1 MSENTFADSTVN
13 QHTNEKL
20 TNVNNFVF
28 TNNKDFIDFQR
39 CFVMNSK
46 APFEPVFD
54 KKNLDTKFEFF
65 TSDICDHISFTFMYN
80 NGEPYQI
87 INNKAFF
94 LKGFKKIVIQ
104 GARSKRTNKRD
115 IPVLEVYKE
124 GKDSVNPNL
133 DSYNNPCH
141 SYGCDDAIFNIQNE
155 HNNPADIVI
164 SDIAFRVAFKL
175 DDVMYPLGESI
186 KVDAAGGV
194 EGTAV
199 PQKAIGGTDVAD
211 VVKKGYLYERWYHP
225 DICPVFFKVY
235 EASSFK
241 MFNVR
246 MYSQYLDLTHVFLHW
261 CENVDITNCEFKN
274 YNARKIGGN
283 IWLCQRVKNVNIV
296 NNDFYKY
303 GNDENI
309 GIWGDSIMSRD
320 ENEFYNSKD
329 TLSGLDSEAYANR
342 QLKFEHIHIKNNRFF
357 YGKPKSSPYTGE
369 EFPDFINLDM
379 IHKAQKEKFN
389 GKTSEEEWN
398 GVIDIFQNLYIS
410 QHTPKSNIRFN
421 TSGNTSTGEIS
432 STVKDGSTIQL
443 AIGDVYDHI
452 TEYAI
457 VPYVHYEVS
466 DYVTSGNEFY
476 IDSPMNVLMG
486 MTFDNYC
493 HTEGIKITDNLIKY
507 GPWAHHGCQ
516 LQDFKIIY
524 DKNTDYESTGYG
536 LEMTNKKVLS
546 PVLIE
551 NNTIESAAYPYM
563 VYNEKGDE
571 THIVLI
577 VESGSVEFNHNVVS
591 EDSSEVQETI
601 AKNVITNG
609 DSKVI
614 PTSGNFGYML
624 LYSRD
629 KGGNISMKGN
639 VFRGMKCMGSFDFV
653 NPETEPVGGAKF
665 PIENKS
671 LIRLNAKDNVFQ
683 GCTSINS
690 KNLKE
695 CIFNFNANKF
705 FATCGQ
711 LILNE
716 LPERSQ
722 LTLTNNV
729 FRRLTNAGSGSGFLY
744 YHDVTKPIGNPSLTL
759 LSSGNKFQSV
769 SGHICEYYDG
779 ADINIYSSDEV
790 CLDDDYYEAKSE
802 YYEDH

>member
-1 MSENTFADSTVN
+1 MEQKSINNPDSSGAGYV
-13 QHTNEKL
+13 K
-20 TNVNNFVF
+20 NNFVF
-28 TNNKDFIDFQR
+28 HSNEEFVNFQR
-39 CFVMNSK
+39 CFVMSK
-46 APFEPVFD
+46 VAPYEPIYVKSEDTDMVFHPASS
-54 KKNLDTKFEFF
+54 T
-65 TSDICDHISFTFMYN
+65 CDHICLTFMYN
-80 NGEPYQI
+80 GGKPYQI
-87 INNKAFF
+87 INNKAFYF
-94 LKGFKKIVIQ
+94 KGFKKIVIQ
-104 GARSKRTNKRD
+104 GERSERSNRKD
-115 IPVLEVYKE
+115 IPVLEVVNEYAE
-124 GKDSVNPNL
+124 GAPTNKDSNGEF
-133 DSYNNPCH
+133 CH
-141 SYGCDDAIFNIQNE
+141 SYDCDDAIFNIKNE
-155 HNNPADIVI
+155 HNAPVDIVV

-175 DDVMYPLGESI
+175 KDVLKPRDFQSATLFGQTSVGSI
-186 KVDAAGGV
+186 NDSEVSDGK
-194 EGTAV
+194 T
-199 PQKAIGGTDVAD
+199 PH
-211 VVKKGYLYERWYHP
+211 LHNRWYHP

-261 CENVDITNCEFKN
+261 CENVDITNCEFVN
-274 YNARKIGGN
+274 YNARIIGGN
-283 IWLCQRVKNVNIV
+283 IWMCQRVKNVNIV

-309 GIWGDSIMSRD
+309 GIWGDSIMNRD
-320 ENEFYNSKD
+320 EEMFYASKD
-329 TLSGLDSEAYANR
+329 SLSGLDDEAYANR
-342 QLKFEHIHIKNNRFF
+342 KLDFEHIHIKNNRFY
-357 YGKPKSSPYTGE
+357 YGKPQVSPYTGE
-369 EFPDFINLDM
+369 VFPDHIDLKG
-379 IHKAQKEKFN
+379 IQEAQKNIYKIEYAIEK
-389 GKTSEEEWN
+389 EWG
-398 GVIDIFQNLYIS
+398 GVIDIFHSMFFS
-410 QHTPKSNIRFN
+410 QHTPKTKIRFDN
-421 TSGNTSTGEIS
+421 NDVNS
-432 STVKDGSTIQL
+432 STTGSSSSSGSEFDGQCAKVNT
-443 AIGDVYDHI
+443 ANGV

-457 VPYVHYEVS
+457 VPYVHYTIS
-466 DYVTSGNEFY
+466 DYVVDGNEFY

-486 MTFDNYC
+486 MTCDNYC
-493 HTEGIKITDNLIKY
+493 RTEGVKITNNFIKY
-507 GPWAHHGCQ
+507 GSWAHHGCQ

-524 DKNTDYESTGYG
+524 DKNPDYESTGYG

-705 FATCGQ
+705 FATCDQ

-716 LPERSQ
+716 LPERSL

-729 FRRLTNAGSGSGFLY
+729 FRRLANAGSGSGLLY
-744 YHDVTKPIGNPSLTL
+744 YHNVTKPIGNPSLTL

-802 YYEDH
+802 YFEDH

>member
-1 MSENTFADSTVN
+1 MNKNTFDDSVLN
-13 QHTNEKL
+13 LSANEKL

-28 TNNKDFIDFQR
+28 TNNQEFINFQMRFTDIVRADGNSLDLGTDCGCVDEMPKFYPSKDCEQI
-39 CFVMNSK
+39 K
-46 APFEPVFD
+46 
-54 KKNLDTKFEFF
+54 L
-65 TSDICDHISFTFMYN
+65 TFMYQDT
-80 NGEPYQI
+80 PYTI

-94 LKGFKKIVIQ
+94 WEGYKKVVIQ
-104 GARSKRTNKRD
+104 GARSRHCASQD
-115 IPVLEVYKE
+115 IPTIVVHNEREKDAKEYKDAN
-124 GKDSVNPNL
+124 GNKCY
-133 DSYNNPCH
+133 SYAH
-141 SYGCDDAIFNIQNE
+141 DDAIFNIQNE
-155 HNNPADIVI
+155 HSSPTNIVV
-164 SDIAFRVAFKL
+164 SDIAFRVAFNL
-175 DDVMYPLGESI
+175 TD
-186 KVDAAGGV
+186 V
-194 EGTAV
+194 EGAN
-199 PQKAIGGTDVAD
+199 
-211 VVKKGYLYERWYHP
+211 LYERWYHP

-261 CENVDITNCEFKN
+261 CENVDITNCEFVN
-274 YNARKIGGN
+274 YNARIIGGN
-283 IWLCQRVKNVNIV
+283 IWMCQRVKNVNIV

-309 GIWGDSIMSRD
+309 GIWGDSIMNRD
-320 ENEFYNSKD
+320 EEMFYASKD
-329 TLSGLDSEAYANR
+329 SLSGLDDEAYANR
-342 QLKFEHIHIKNNRFF
+342 KLDFEHIHIKNNRFY
-357 YGKPKSSPYTGE
+357 YGKPQVSPYTGE
-369 EFPDFINLDM
+369 VFPDHIDLKG
-379 IHKAQKEKFN
+379 IQEAQKNIYKTEYAIEK
-389 GKTSEEEWN
+389 EWG
-398 GVIDIFQNLYIS
+398 GVIDIFHSMFFS
-410 QHTPKSNIRFN
+410 QHTPKTKIRFDN
-421 TSGNTSTGEIS
+421 NDVNS
-432 STVKDGSTIQL
+432 STMGSSSSSGSEFDGQCAKVNT
-443 AIGDVYDHI
+443 ANGV

-457 VPYVHYEVS
+457 VPYVHYTIS
-466 DYVTSGNEFY
+466 DYVVDGNEFY

-486 MTFDNYC
+486 MTCDNYC
-493 HTEGIKITDNLIKY
+493 RTEGVKITNNFIKY
-507 GPWAHHGCQ
+507 GSWAHHGCQ

-524 DKNTDYESTGYG
+524 DKNPDYESTGYG

-551 NNTIESAAYPYM
+551 NNTIESVAYPYM

-571 THIVLI
+571 THIVLN
-577 VESGSVEFNHNVVS
+577 VESGSVEFNHNVVI

-601 AKNVITNG
+601 AKNVITNE

-614 PTSGNFGYML
+614 PTSGYFGYML

-653 NPETEPVGGAKF
+653 NPETEPVAGAKF

-705 FATCGQ
+705 FAKSDQ
-711 LILNE
+711 LILDE
-716 LPERSQ
+716 LPEKSL